1 MEKYQILLG
10 FLVKQKGTIVK
21 FTNEVKDLDLH
32 KYENLYVFALK
43 TQQLYTAIED
53 VFIRIAKTFE
63 NSIQELQK
71 YHSELLKR
79 MNIEVQNHRPA
90 VISDNTYV
98 FLNKMRAFRHFV
110 RHAYDYE
117 LDKEELSLIQKK
129 INEHSA
135 ELNKDLDLFE
145 QFLVELTSEK

>member
-10 FLVKQKGTIVK
+10 FLVKQKGTINK
-21 FTNEVKDLDLH
+21 FTNEVKDLDLD

-53 VFIRIAKTFE
+53 VFVRIAKTFE
-63 NSIQELQK
+63 NPIQELQK

-90 VISDNTYV
+90 VISDKTYV
-98 FLNKMRAFRHFV
+98 FLNKIRAFRHFV

-117 LDKEELSLIQKK
+117 LDKEELSLLQKK

-135 ELNKDLDLFE
+135 ELNKDLDLFQ